1 MECDEARR
9 PWISRSNHVIAM
21 YCSTCGSPVPKGQQ
35 NCSACGA
42 AVAGRALSRQRAGS
56 ASERQPQALVQTN
69 VCPRCRY
76 QGEGINYFSRGS
88 RIAALIGITMVTM
101 GAMGAGGLIYY
112 FVRRDHLVCPRCGKG
127 WGQDGEHALERV
139 RGGREMI
146 RQDPVIPKSSW
157 KQGWAVFLFIMAALM
172 IIGGLLAGEVGLVAG
187 SLLAAGGGAVLMQ
200 AAGRER
206 ERRREALI
214 SSLQL
219 PVLKLAAEQGGRLTV
234 TEVAAHLGWPLR
246 RAERI
251 LWSLDDGIRVDSEVT
266 DDGVIVYE
274 FRELGR
280 RSTPESEL
288 WLREGGS

>member
-1 MECDEARR
+1 
-9 PWISRSNHVIAM
+9 M
-21 YCSTCGSPVPKGQQ
+21 YCSSCGTLIPTGRQT
-35 NCSACGA
+35 CSACGA
-42 AVAGRALSRQRAGS
+42 AVVGRAVSRQRATLPN
-56 ASERQPQALVQTN
+56 ERYPQALVQTN

-127 WGQDGEHALERV
+127 WGVDGERAVERV
-139 RGGREMI
+139 RGGSREVVAA
-146 RQDPVIPKSSW
+146 DPVIPSGSW
-157 KQGWAVFLFIMAALM
+157 KQGWAIVLFIAAALM
-172 IIGGLLAGEVGLVAG
+172 IVAGLLAGEIGLIAG
-187 SLLAAGGGAVLMQ
+187 SLLAAGGGAVLLQ
-200 AAGRER
+200 AAGRDR

-214 SSLQL
+214 SALQL

-266 DDGVIVYE
+266 DEGVIIYE

-280 RSTPESEL
+280 REPPESEMR
-288 WLREGGS
+288 LREGGP

>member
-1 MECDEARR
+1 
-9 PWISRSNHVIAM
+9 M
-21 YCSTCGSPVPKGQQ
+21 YCSTCGTLVPTGQQ
-35 NCSACGA
+35 TCSACGA
-42 AVAGRALSRQRAGS
+42 AVMGRAIARQHAGV
-56 ASERQPQALVQTN
+56 ASERHSQAMVQTN
-69 VCPRCRY
+69 VCPRCGY

-127 WGQDGEHALERV
+127 WGMAGERAVEHV
-139 RGGREMI
+139 RGGRPLITQEPSVP
-146 RQDPVIPKSSW
+146 RGSW
-157 KQGWAVFLFIMAALM
+157 KQGWAIFLFIMAALM
-172 IIGGLLAGEVGLVAG
+172 IIGGLFAGEIGLIAG

-234 TEVAAHLGWPLR
+234 TQVAAHLGLPLR

-266 DDGVIVYE
+266 DEGVIVYE

-280 RSTPESEL
+280 RSPSESEL

>member
-1 MECDEARR
+1 
-9 PWISRSNHVIAM
+9 M
-21 YCSTCGSPVPKGQQ
+21 YCSTCGTLVPTGRQT
-35 NCSACGA
+35 CSACGA
-42 AVAGRALSRQRAGS
+42 AVAGRALSRQRA
-56 ASERQPQALVQTN
+56 AVTNERHPQALVQTN

-76 QGEGINYFSRGS
+76 QGEGINHFSRGS

-127 WGQDGEHALERV
+127 WGVDGERAVERV
-139 RGGREMI
+139 GRGGREMVAA
-146 RQDPVIPKSSW
+146 DPVLASGSW
-157 KQGWAVFLFIMAALM
+157 KQGWAIFLFIAAALM
-172 IIGGLLAGEVGLVAG
+172 IVAGLLAGEVGLIAG
-187 SLLAAGGGAVLMQ
+187 SLLAAGGGAVLAQ
-200 AAGRER
+200 AASRDR

-266 DDGVIVYE
+266 DEGVIVYE

-280 RSTPESEL
+280 SATSASDLR
-288 WLREGGS
+288 LREGGS